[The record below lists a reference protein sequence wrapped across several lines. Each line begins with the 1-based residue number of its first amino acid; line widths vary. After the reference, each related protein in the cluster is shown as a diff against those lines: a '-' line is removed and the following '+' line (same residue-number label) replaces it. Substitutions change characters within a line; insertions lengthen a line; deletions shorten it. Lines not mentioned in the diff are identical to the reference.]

1 MTQPERE
8 MDNLLERYSR
18 ACPEVEPGAAF
29 MPGIWQRIEAKRGF
43 SFKLAHYARVLAMSA
58 ASLCMAA
65 GLFEISSYGPA
76 AQQLAAN
83 HYVDVLDDDNDDE
96 ALTYS
101 HAVTTPDAVRPGEG
115 SSK

>member
-1 MTQPERE
+1 MMQPERE
-8 MDNLLERYSR
+8 MEDLLERYSR

-29 MPGIWQRIEAKRGF
+29 MPGIWQRIDAKRGF

-65 GLFEISSYGPA
+65 GLFEVSSYGPA

-101 HAVTTPDAVRPGEG
+101 HIVTASDPARPGEG
-115 SSK
+115 SK